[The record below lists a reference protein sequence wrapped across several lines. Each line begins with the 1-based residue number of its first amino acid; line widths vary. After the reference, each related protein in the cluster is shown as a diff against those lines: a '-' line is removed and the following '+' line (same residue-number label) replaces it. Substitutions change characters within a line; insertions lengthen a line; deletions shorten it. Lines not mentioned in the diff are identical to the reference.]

1 MKFLFLTLGLLT
13 FKAAK
18 PSKEPYYVKMKGF
31 RVVAFN
37 TQKVELACTAVFF
50 NTYNAKAKLEE
61 VVIDVF
67 LEGKPLGRVIQ
78 PEIVSIPKN
87 SAFDVPLL
95 IRVEPPGQAVKN
107 ALWQGGRFLTG
118 KSVKIQYKG
127 YIKLKAI
134 GFIPIKVP
142 MEDEMEY
149 NISEIF

>member
-1 MKFLFLTLGLLT
+1 MGLLSV
-13 FKAAK
+13 KAVES
-18 PSKEPYYVKMKGF
+18 SKEPYYVKMKGF
-31 RVVAFN
+31 KVVSFN
-37 TQKVELACTAVFF
+37 TQKVELASTAVFF

-67 LEGKPLGRVIQ
+67 MEGKPLGKVLQ
-78 PEIVSIPKN
+78 PEPVSIPKN

-95 IRVEPPGQAVKN
+95 IRIEPPGPALKN

-118 KSVKIQYKG
+118 KPVKIQYKG

-142 MEDEMEY
+142 MEDQMEY
-149 NISEIF
+149 NIREIF